1 MKKTVLTLIIAMA
14 FNIGYVMAADTIP
27 VFPNPAK
34 AIASQIYDMLGENNI
49 PDEIR
54 GYKAEV
60 RVAVDRGNHLRIL
73 SVETESDALEDFLRS
88 SIDFQKL
95 GKGTYEK
102 GIVYRIPIEVKK

>member
-1 MKKTVLTLIIAMA
+1 MKKTLLTLVIAMA
-14 FNIGYVMAADTIP
+14 FNVGYVVAADAKP
-27 VFPNPAK
+27 AFPNPAK
-34 AIASQIYDMLGENNI
+34 AIASQIYEMLGENNI

-54 GYKAEV
+54 GSKAEV

-73 SVETESDALEDFLRS
+73 SVDTENEAMEDFVRS